1 MKGYLNKIFTI
12 FAILIV
18 VAVPML
24 LSACDFST
32 KEKKKEQEKDGQ
44 QTSGKG
50 VSPVILITTN
60 QGDIKIKL
68 DSEKAPVS
76 VENFLAYTNEGYY
89 DGVIFHRV
97 IPNFMIQT
105 GGLTKDMKQKPTK
118 TPIKNEADNGL
129 PNKRGS
135 VAMARTSDVNSA
147 TSQFFI
153 NVNDNDFL
161 NHGERDFGYAVFGEV
176 LEGMDTVDK
185 IAAVDTG
192 SVGYFRDVPKEP
204 VVIKSVTVIEGK

>member
-1 MKGYLNKIFTI
+1 MNSYLLGSIKML
-12 FAILIV
+12 AILIL
-18 VAVPML
+18 AAGPIML
-24 LSACDFST
+24 SSCDTST
-32 KEKKKEQEKDGQ
+32 KEKDKDAQ
-44 QTSGKG
+44 KTSIEG
-50 VSPVILITTN
+50 VNPVVLISTN
-60 QGDIKIKL
+60 KGDIKIQL

-105 GGLTKDMKQKPTK
+105 GGLTEDMKQKPTK

-129 PNKRGS
+129 TNKRGS

-176 LEGMDTVDK
+176 IEGMDTVDE
-185 IAAVDTG
+185 IAAVETG

-204 VVIKSVTVIEGK
+204 IVIKSVTVIEGK

>member
-1 MKGYLNKIFTI
+1 MKNYLKRYIWVL
-12 FAILIV
+12 AILSISV
-18 VAVPML
+18 IPVA
-24 LSACDFST
+24 LSGCDTSK
-32 KEKKKEQEKDGQ
+32 KEKDDNKEVKENG
-44 QTSGKG
+44 SKG
-50 VSPVILITTN
+50 VNPVVLISTN
-60 QGDIKIKL
+60 LGDIKIKL
-68 DSEKAPVS
+68 NSEKAPVS
-76 VENFLAYTNEGYY
+76 VENFLAYTNDGFY
-89 DGVIFHRV
+89 DDVIFHRV
-97 IPNFMIQT
+97 IPNFMVQT
-105 GGLTKDMKQKPTK
+105 GGFSKDMKQKPTK
-118 TPIKNEADNGL
+118 SPISNEANNGL

-135 VAMARTSDVNSA
+135 LAMARTSDVNSA

-176 LEGMDTVDK
+176 IEGMDVVDK

>member
-1 MKGYLNKIFTI
+1 MNSYLLRSIKIL
-12 FAILIV
+12 AILIL
-18 VAVPML
+18 AAGPIML
-24 LSACDFST
+24 SSCDTST
-32 KEKKKEQEKDGQ
+32 KEKEKDAQ
-44 QTSGKG
+44 KTSVKG
-50 VSPVILITTN
+50 VNPVVLISTN
-60 QGDIKIKL
+60 KGDIKIKL

-89 DGVIFHRV
+89 DGLIFHRV
-97 IPNFMIQT
+97 IPNFMVQT
-105 GGLTKDMKQKPTK
+105 GGLTEEMKQKPTK
-118 TPIKNEADNGL
+118 SPIKNEADNGL
-129 PNKRGS
+129 TNKRGS

-176 LEGMDTVDK
+176 VDGMDTVDE
-185 IAAVDTG
+185 IAAVETG

-204 VVIKSVTVIEGK
+204 VIIKSVTVIEGK

>member
-1 MKGYLNKIFTI
+1 MKSYLKKCISL
-12 FAILIV
+12 FAIICLA
-18 VAVPML
+18 AVPVIL
-24 LSACDFST
+24 TACDVSK
-32 KEKKKEQEKDGQ
+32 KEKAEDEEVKE
-44 QTSGKG
+44 TSGKG
-50 VSPVILITTN
+50 VNPVVLISTN
-60 QGDIKIKL
+60 LGDIKIKL

-76 VENFLAYTNEGYY
+76 VDNFLVYTKEGFY

-105 GGLTKDMKQKPTK
+105 GGLTEDMKSKPTK
-118 TPIKNEADNGL
+118 SPIVNEADNGL

-135 VAMARTSDVNSA
+135 VAMARTSDINSA

-161 NHGERDFGYAVFGEV
+161 NNGERDFGYAVFGEV
-176 LEGMDTVDK
+176 VEGMDVVDK

>member
-1 MKGYLNKIFTI
+1 MNSHFFRSIRI
-12 FAILIV
+12 FAIL
-18 VAVPML
+18 L
-24 LSACDFST
+24 LAAGPIIFSACETSQ
-32 KEKKKEQEKDGQ
+32 KGNEKDEQ
-44 QTSGKG
+44 KTSSKG
-50 VSPVILITTN
+50 VNPVVLISTN

-68 DSEKAPVS
+68 DREKAPIS
-76 VENFLAYTNEGYY
+76 VENFLAYTNEGFY

-105 GGLTKDMKQKPTK
+105 GGLTEDMKQKPTK
-118 TPIKNEADNGL
+118 SPIKNEADNGL

-161 NHGERDFGYAVFGEV
+161 NNGERDFGYAVFGEV
-176 LEGMDTVDK
+176 VEGMDTVDK
-185 IAAVDTG
+185 IAAVETG
-192 SVGYFRDVPKEP
+192 SVSYFRDVPKEP
-204 VVIKSVTVIEGK
+204 VIIKSVTVIEGK

>member
-1 MKGYLNKIFTI
+1 MKSYLNNCFKI
-12 FAILIV
+12 FAILSLVILPV
-18 VAVPML
+18 MF
-24 LSACDFST
+24 SACDTSKKEKEKDVQKTST
-32 KEKKKEQEKDGQ
+32 K
-44 QTSGKG
+44 G
-50 VSPVILITTN
+50 VDPVVLISTN
-60 QGDIKIKL
+60 LGDFKIKL
-68 DSEKAPVS
+68 DGEKAPVS
-76 VENFLAYTNEGYY
+76 VENFLAYTNEGFY

-105 GGLTKDMKQKPTK
+105 GGLTDDMKQKSTK
-118 TPIKNEADNGL
+118 SPIKNEADNGL
-129 PNKRGS
+129 PNIRGS

-161 NHGERDFGYAVFGEV
+161 NNGERDFGYAVFGEV
-176 LEGMDTVDK
+176 VDGMDTVDK
-185 IAAVDTG
+185 IAAVETG